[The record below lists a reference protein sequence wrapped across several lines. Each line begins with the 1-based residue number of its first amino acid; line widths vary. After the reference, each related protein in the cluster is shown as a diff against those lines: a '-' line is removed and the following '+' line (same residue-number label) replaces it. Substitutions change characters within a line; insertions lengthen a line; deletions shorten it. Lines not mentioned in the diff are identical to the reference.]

1 MGIGPNLL
9 DIGGNGIA
17 LTILFFLPI
26 YFFSCARFR
35 VEIKLTIF

>member
-17 LTILFFLPI
+17 LTILFF
-26 YFFSCARFR
+26 YQY
-35 VEIKLTIF
+35 IFLVVQCLE